1 MVKIRF
7 EEYKPDNCSR
17 NILYRINESG
27 IIRFTE
33 EHEQHKEIVHLHI
46 QLENGQYAVYANEYR
61 NPLVEK
67 RGCKTADV
75 LILIVD
81 EQKKRI
87 FSFLFDVKTNI
98 SAFSDNLLGE
108 NAMVTALKEV
118 RDFLEQ
124 LEDTLISKNAL
135 IALYGNCSE
144 KENLGIVTRNF
155 DSAKFEAVAEMYE
168 KIFQENHA
176 ANPLILY
183 KLRNNL
189 KPYGNIIE
197 RVKQF
202 AMKKIAI
209 SGKTYQLHTYILEK
223 ENGNNNAEISSDTSA
238 CQNEHADENIKKE
251 IYSADIYLSIEDV
264 GSTPPPPPLPST

>member
-1 MVKIRF
+1 MVTIRF
-7 EEYKPDNCSR
+7 EKYEPNNCSR
-17 NILYRINESG
+17 NILYRIGESG
-27 IIRFTE
+27 IIQFTE
-33 EHEQHKEIVHLHI
+33 EHKQHKEIVRLHI

-67 RGCKTADV
+67 RGCRTADV

-81 EQKKRI
+81 EQEKRI

-108 NAMVTALKEV
+108 NAMITALKEV

-124 LEDTLISKNAL
+124 LEDTLKSKNAL
-135 IALYGNCSE
+135 IALYGCYSE

-155 DSAKFEAVAEMYE
+155 DTAKFEAVAETYE
-168 KIFQENHA
+168 KIFQENHT
-176 ANPLILY
+176 ANSLILY

-189 KPYGNIIE
+189 KPYGNVIE
-197 RVKQF
+197 RIKQF
-202 AMKKIAI
+202 AQKKIVI
-209 SGKTYQLHTYILEK
+209 SGKTYQLHTYILGK
-223 ENGNNNAEISSDTSA
+223 ENGNDGVETSSDTSA

-251 IYSADIYLSIEDV
+251 IYSADIHLSIEDAV
-264 GSTPPPPPLPST
+264 SPSLLL

>member
-1 MVKIRF
+1 
-7 EEYKPDNCSR
+7 
-17 NILYRINESG
+17 
-27 IIRFTE
+27 
-33 EHEQHKEIVHLHI
+33 
-46 QLENGQYAVYANEYR
+46 
-61 NPLVEK
+61 
-67 RGCKTADV
+67 
-75 LILIVD
+75 
-81 EQKKRI
+81 
-87 FSFLFDVKTNI
+87 
-98 SAFSDNLLGE
+98 
-108 NAMVTALKEV
+108 MVTALKEV

-135 IALYGNCSE
+135 IALYGNRSE

-209 SGKTYQLHTYILEK
+209 SGKTYQLHTYIYYYKDCQNIEK